1 MYLGIDGAPDGW
13 LAVAYDDTTI
23 EAELYDDI
31 TAVWAAYEDRAE
43 VVLIDVPIGL
53 RETDGRPRPCDAAA
67 RDRLSP
73 HRHASVFSVPIRAA
87 VHESE
92 YAAGKAIQEA
102 HTDRSIGVQT
112 WQITD
117 LIAEVDAFLRATPDA
132 VGRVRESHPEVCF
145 WALNGKEPT
154 AYSKTGQP
162 AAAVWERIG
171 ILETV
176 DPAAVQLTRA
186 ISTDLDAEVGTD
198 DVLDALVLAVSA
210 SQPTGALRTLPERW
224 PAADP
229 GDPTGL
235 PMEIVYPT
243 PVTGTE
249 QSGGGAASS

>member
-13 LAVAYDDTTI
+13 LAVAYDGTTT

-31 TAVWAAYEDRAE
+31 TSVWADYEDRAE
-43 VVLIDVPIGL
+43 VILIDVPIGL
-53 RETDGRPRPCDAAA
+53 REDDGRPRPCDAAA

-73 HRHASVFSVPIRAA
+73 QRHASVFSVPIRAA

-92 YAAGKAIQEA
+92 YAAGKAVQEA
-102 HTDRSIGVQT
+102 RTNRSIGAQT

-117 LIAEVDAFLRATPDA
+117 LIAEVDTFLQSTSDA
-132 VGRVRESHPEVCF
+132 VGRVREAHPEVCF
-145 WALNGKEPT
+145 WALNGKVPT

-162 AAAVWERIG
+162 AAAVWERIE

-176 DPAAVQLTRA
+176 EPAAVELTRA
-186 ISTDLDAEVGTD
+186 ISTDLDADVGTD

-210 SQPTGALRTLPERW
+210 SQPTGPLRSLPTQW
-224 PAADP
+224 PASDP

-243 PVTGTE
+243 PATGR
-249 QSGGGAASS
+249 